1 MPNPVLFIAGGEM
14 IRIENLVKNY
24 RLGDETVH
32 ALDVANLDI
41 TDGEFVA
48 IIGPSGSG
56 KSTML
61 HLIGGLDTP
70 SSGKIIV
77 DGRDLSRASDRE
89 LARYRNSKVGF
100 IFQTFNLH
108 PTYSALENVSIP
120 LLFSHLYRANRKK
133 RAAAALEAVGMSH
146 RAKHRPN
153 QLSGGE
159 RQRVAIARALVT
171 NPVIIVADEPTGN
184 LDSVNG
190 ANIMEL
196 LKNMNR
202 EKGITLL
209 IATHDPE
216 IAGRAG
222 RVITMKDG
230 KIISDERK

>member
-1 MPNPVLFIAGGEM
+1 M
-14 IRIENLVKNY
+14 ISIDNLVKDY

-32 ALDVANLDI
+32 ALAGVSLDI
-41 TDGEFVA
+41 QDGDFVA

-77 DGRDLSRASDRE
+77 DGRDLSRASDKD
-89 LARYRNSKVGF
+89 LAKYRNSKVGF

-120 LLFSHLYRANRKK
+120 LLFSKIPRRDRKK
-133 RAAAALEAVGMSH
+133 RAASALEAVGMSH
-146 RAKHRPN
+146 RAKHHPN

-171 NPVIIVADEPTGN
+171 NPRVIVADEPTGN

-190 ANIMEL
+190 TNIMDL
-196 LKNMNR
+196 LRNMNKQ
-202 EKGITLL
+202 KGITLI

-216 IAGRAG
+216 IAGRAQ
-222 RVITMKDG
+222 RVITMRDG
-230 KIISDERK
+230 RITGDNRK

>member
-1 MPNPVLFIAGGEM
+1 
-14 IRIENLVKNY
+14 
-24 RLGDETVH
+24 
-32 ALDVANLDI
+32 
-41 TDGEFVA
+41 
-48 IIGPSGSG
+48 
-56 KSTML
+56 ML

-120 LLFSHLYRANRKK
+120 LLFSRLYRANRKK

-190 ANIMEL
+190 ANIMSL
-196 LKNMNR
+196 LTNLNR
-202 EKGITLL
+202 EKHITLI

-216 IAGRAG
+216 VARCAG

-230 KIISDERK
+230 KITGDDRK